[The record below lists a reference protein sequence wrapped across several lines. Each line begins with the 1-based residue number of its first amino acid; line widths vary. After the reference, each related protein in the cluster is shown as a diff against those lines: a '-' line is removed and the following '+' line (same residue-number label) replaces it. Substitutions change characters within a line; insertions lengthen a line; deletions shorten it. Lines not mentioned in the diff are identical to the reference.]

1 MKPLLFKSLRH
12 LTCLL
17 VMLPALA
24 AAQPEVPT
32 APCPSS
38 ASIHEPDPAPVVV
51 AVPVLSL
58 ETAPVI
64 ALAIQTTGANCQQ
77 TAEQAAEEAAA
88 YDTEKRKTFEKTY
101 KVNKSD
107 VLNIENK
114 FGRVHVNTWDRN
126 EIQVKVDIITRAGS
140 DKAAQDLL
148 NKINIAE
155 SRSGNTIVVKTEMA
169 SMRNHGGNRSFE
181 INYTVYMP
189 DVNALTVKN
198 SFGDV
203 YLAALKGKVDV
214 SVKYGS
220 LKSDRLSNTSNSV
233 KIAYGSGNCGYI
245 NGGNVDV
252 AYSDLSLEGTSSL
265 QGSSR
270 FSDFKIG
277 SLSESLDLDLKYG
290 SLRVDNISKNISSIN
305 LASGFSPISL
315 HFDNNSTFNFDVNV
329 QFGNFNVDKT
339 LVNYTSLEKGH
350 TSAEYKGKFGS
361 SSSKGSVNIISK
373 YGDVR
378 FTR

>member
-1 MKPLLFKSLRH
+1 
-12 LTCLL
+12 
-17 VMLPALA
+17 MLPALA

-32 APCPSS
+32 TPFPPSAPTPV
-38 ASIHEPDPAPVVV
+38 PAPVVV
-51 AVPVLSL
+51 AIPALSL
-58 ETAPVI
+58 ETAPLI
-64 ALAIQTTGANCQQ
+64 ALAVQTTGANCQQ

-126 EIQVKVDIITRAGS
+126 EIQVKVEIITRAGS

-155 SRSGNTIVVKTEMA
+155 SRSGNTIVVKTDMA

-181 INYTVYMP
+181 INYTVNMP
-189 DVNALTVKN
+189 DANALTVKN

-214 SVKYGS
+214 NVSYGS
-220 LKSDRLSNTSNSV
+220 LKSDRLSNPSNSV

-252 AYSDLSLEGTSSL
+252 AYSSLSLDGTSSL
-265 QGSSR
+265 QGSSK
-270 FSDFKIG
+270 FSDFNIG
-277 SLSESLDLDLKYG
+277 SLTESLDLNLKYG
-290 SLRVDNISKNISSIN
+290 SLKVDNISKNISKIN

-315 HFDNNSTFNFDVNV
+315 HFDNNSTFDFDVNV
-329 QFGNFNVDKT
+329 QFGNFNVDKS
-339 LVNYTSLEKGH
+339 LVNYTSLERGH
-350 TSAEYKGKFGS
+350 TSAEYKGKFGTS
-361 SSSKGSVNIISK
+361 STKGSVNIISK
-373 YGDVR
+373 YGDVK